1 MTTMTPALAN
11 AVSGAIDDQRTR
23 TADLLEGLSTEQWDH
38 PSLCQGWTVRHVA
51 AHLTL
56 QQQAIRDAVAFVAH
70 HPRMLRRV
78 TLNATI
84 HDSAV
89 LQAQLLS
96 SQEVIARIRAMIG
109 SRRHNAFVTPLETL
123 TDILVHGQDIA
134 LPLGLDLTIHPAAG
148 ELAAT
153 RRWDTRGTWLA
164 MVNRRLPLD
173 GYRLTA
179 TDITWTRGQGPE
191 VVGPIGALL
200 LLLTGRDAALEQLTG
215 AGADDLRSRPGLVRQ
230 RPAEST

>member
-1 MTTMTPALAN
+1 MTTMTPALAD
-11 AVSGAIDDQRTR
+11 AVWGAIDDHRAR
-23 TADLLEGLSTEQWDH
+23 TADLLERLSAKQWDH
-38 PSLCQGWTVRHVA
+38 PSLCQGWTVRHDA

-56 QQQAIRDAVAFVAH
+56 QQEALRDVMTFIAH
-70 HPRMLRRV
+70 NPRMLRSV

-96 SQEVIARIRAMIG
+96 DQEIVARIRAMIG

-134 LPLGLDLTIHPAAG
+134 IPLGLDLAMRPAAS

-153 RRWDTRGTWLA
+153 RRWATRGTWLA
-164 MVNRRLPLD
+164 AVNRRLPID

-179 TDITWTRGQGPE
+179 TDTSWTRGQGPD
-191 VVGPIGALL
+191 VAGPIGALL

-215 AGADDLRSRPGLVRQ
+215 DGADDLRTRPGVVRP